1 MLHLDY
7 APPISISRRARPR
20 ILVDTAFWTDF
31 CEYIPKDTFHA
42 YVWDTV
48 IRLSNRVLYCPLV
61 HALLY
66 CSEWVHSTYQIIMH
80 DSTLI
85 PCYLPSFLF
94 LGILIFQNIYSFL
107 FLSLNYD
114 YLRSFCFT
122 KRYYILD
129 FNFFSFYIFFRTS
142 FLHNCG

>member
-20 ILVDTAFWTDF
+20 FLVATAFWTDF

-94 LGILIFQNIYSFL
+94 FRYFDFPEYLFVFIFKFELRLLKIFL
-107 FLSLNYD
+107 FYKTVL
-114 YLRSFCFT
+114 
-122 KRYYILD
+122 YIG
-129 FNFFSFYIFFRTS
+129 FQFFF
-142 FLHNCG
+142 FLHLLPYIIFT